1 MKKSS
6 SQKSIDVVRRAN
18 LVKIRRNLEVSELE
32 ASIIDKN
39 ERKDDYLKKQI
50 KLLKARSGERFAS
63 ALTIF

>member
-32 ASIIDKN
+32 APIIDKN

-50 KLLKARSGERFAS
+50 KLLKAMRKNKV
-63 ALTIF
+63 